1 MKVMSASEIRKRFM
15 KLIKNL
21 ENEPLLV
28 VNNYKPQAVLL
39 NYDMFLKMENEIKML
54 QLAISSMKGNNEE

>member
-1 MKVMSASEIRKRFM
+1 MKVMSASEIRKHFM
-15 KLIKNL
+15 SLIKNL
-21 ENEPLLV
+21 EKEPLLV

-54 QLAISSMKGNNEE
+54 QLAIASMKGTDEE